1 MTPNLQG
8 QQQRLEMVNS
18 LLSQPIQASEPL
30 QLPPILSKQLPETVS
45 TQRLPPHP
53 IPAPVSPTAPSPPPP
68 PPEELQSVDFSW
80 NKAEFKADTHVIDT
94 SFSPELNS
102 GVPYKTSDEKAR
114 YNYTQ
119 RQRKVTLGAIPALD
133 VEQLRTLLERQL
145 ADGKRKNRDS
155 WVEMNTE
162 ILNGCVLYCFTNTFW
177 LTIL

>member
-1 MTPNLQG
+1 M
-8 QQQRLEMVNS
+8 
-18 LLSQPIQASEPL
+18 
-30 QLPPILSKQLPETVS
+30 
-45 TQRLPPHP
+45 
-53 IPAPVSPTAPSPPPP
+53 
-68 PPEELQSVDFSW
+68 DFSW
-80 NKAEFKADTHVIDT
+80 NKAEFKADTHVVDT

-119 RQRKVTLGAIPALD
+119 RQRKATLGAIPALD

-155 WVEMNTE
+155 WVEMDTE
-162 ILNGCVLYCFTNTFW
+162 ILNGCVLYCFTNAFW